1 MTELASHRPQRRI
14 GTSRRAL
21 TGRVALGDSQAVDF
35 ESSLERDWL
44 EQLDFDP
51 RVVEL
56 QVQPFSLEHEV
67 EGRKRKYTP
76 DVLAVWQH
84 GSVRE
89 TIVYEVKFRDDLR
102 NGWLDYRPRFVA
114 ATRYCR
120 ERGWRFKIMTERRIR
135 TPMLSAVKFLRPYRR
150 IEDHAVFRERLMA
163 GLRDMGPTTVAQL
176 LEATLDSKQERLQAL
191 PSLWKL
197 VANFDVEV
205 DFGKPLSMRTQVRSA
220 T

>member
-1 MTELASHRPQRRI
+1 MTRLVVITPTLRRLQALEIAIRSVMAQRGPNGQPDEMVI
-14 GTSRRAL
+14 A
-21 TGRVALGDSQAVDF
+21 DN
-35 ESSLERDWL
+35 
-44 EQLDFDP
+44 DP
-51 RVVEL
+51 
-56 QVQPFSLEHEV
+56 
-67 EGRKRKYTP
+67 
-76 DVLAVWQH
+76 D
-84 GSVRE
+84 GSARE
-89 TIVYEVKFRDDLR
+89 TVVYEVKFRDDLR
-102 NGWLDYRPRFVA
+102 DNWVDYRPRFVA

-150 IEDHAVFRERLMA
+150 IEDHAVFRERLVA

-176 LEATLDSKQERLQAL
+176 LEATFDSKQERLQAL

-197 VANFDVEV
+197 VANFHVEV

>member
-1 MTELASHRPQRRI
+1 MTELVCKQPQRRI

-21 TGRVALGDSQAVDF
+21 TGRVAVGGSQAVDF

-67 EGRKRKYTP
+67 EGKRRRYTP

-84 GSVRE
+84 STVRE

-102 NGWLDYRPRFVA
+102 DNWVDYRPRFVA

-150 IEDHAVFRERLMA
+150 IEDHTNFRDRLLA

-176 LEATLDSKQERLQAL
+176 LEAIFDSKQERLQAL

-197 VANFDVEV
+197 VANFELDV
-205 DFGKPLSMRTQVRSA
+205 DFGKPLSMRTQVRS
-220 T
+220 TS

>member
-1 MTELASHRPQRRI
+1 MTELASHGPQRRI

-21 TGRVALGDSQAVDF
+21 TGRVALGGSQAVDF

-56 QVQPFSLEHEV
+56 QIQPFSLEHEV
-67 EGRKRKYTP
+67 EGSRRRYTP

-102 NGWLDYRPRFVA
+102 DNWVDYRPRFVA

-135 TPMLSAVKFLRPYRR
+135 TPMLSSVKFLRPYRR
-150 IEDHAVFRERLMA
+150 IEDHAVFRERLVA
-163 GLRDMGPTTVAQL
+163 GLRDIGPTTVAQL
-176 LEATLDSKQERLQAL
+176 LEATFDTKQERLLAL

-205 DFGKPLSMRTQVRSA
+205 DFGMPLSMRTQVRSA

>member
-1 MTELASHRPQRRI
+1 MTELASHGPQRRI

-21 TGRVALGDSQAVDF
+21 TGRVALGGSQAVDF

-67 EGRKRKYTP
+67 EGRQWRYTP

-102 NGWLDYRPRFVA
+102 DNWVDYRPRFVA

-150 IEDHAVFRERLMA
+150 IEDHVVFRERLVA

-176 LEATLDSKQERLQAL
+176 LEATFDTKQERLLAL

-205 DFGKPLSMRTQVRSA
+205 DFGTPLSMRTQVRSA